1 MDNNILSIY
10 FLNHPQPTYSGRAVN
25 ALSFFIHLYILIYCK
40 FKINRDGP
48 PCNRHSARLNTC
60 TCNTY
65 NLIKS
70 RLMVLLKKICGPN
83 HVQGKI

>member
-10 FLNHPQPTYSGRAVN
+10 FLNHPQPTYSGRTVN
-25 ALSFFIHLYILIYCK
+25 ALSFFIDLYILIYFN

-60 TCNTY
+60 SCDIY
-65 NLIKS
+65 NFIKIRLIILFKF
-70 RLMVLLKKICGPN
+70 LCDPN
-83 HVQGKI
+83 HVQGKK